1 MTRQRRLLERPN
13 EPAPESGGLLARTSW
28 EGLLAVAGAIAALA
42 GLVYFLGALTF
53 WLALRTRGYSADI
66 GIEHQPRSQLIGLG
80 LRGVGFVVWVAVLL
94 VIARMV
100 VIRIPGVAKVRFRY
114 TAGMAAVLL
123 IAASFVSWRWLAL
136 AIAASTLLIVI
147 AVQCRLPARWHPLYW
162 LALLVPAIFTAL
174 LWLGRRPRL
183 RYCCFH
189 RATECPSAGLTS

>member
-1 MTRQRRLLERPN
+1 MSRHPKVV
-13 EPAPESGGLLARTSW
+13 ALLARTSW

-100 VIRIPGVAKVRFRY
+100 VIRIPGVAAPICY

-147 AVQCRLPARWHPLYW
+147 AVGLPARWHPLYW
-162 LALLVPAIFTAL
+162 LALLVPAPAVPI
-174 LWLGRRPRL
+174 RVP
-183 RYCCFH
+183 
-189 RATECPSAGLTS
+189 TS